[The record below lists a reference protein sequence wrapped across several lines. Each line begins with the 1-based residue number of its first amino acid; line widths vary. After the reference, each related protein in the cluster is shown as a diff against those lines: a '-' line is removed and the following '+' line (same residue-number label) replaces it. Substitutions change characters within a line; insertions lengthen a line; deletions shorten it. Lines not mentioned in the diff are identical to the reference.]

1 MNISFLKM
9 HGSGNDFVVID
20 QRSAAV
26 PLSETLFARMA
37 KRRYGIGC
45 DQIVVLEH
53 SDVADVT
60 MRIHNADGGEVGAC
74 GNATRC
80 VGWLLMQETGKPHI
94 TIETRAGILTADDA
108 GKARVKVNMGA
119 PRLDWRSI
127 PLVQET
133 DVQQLPVRYPGFQHG
148 MAVNMGNPHAVYF
161 VQDVD
166 GCGLLEYGPKI
177 EHDPLFPERT
187 NVEAVQVLGRD
198 RLQVRVWERG
208 SGETHACGTGAC
220 AAAVAAHLRGKVD
233 DNVTVELIGGEL
245 EIEWQGE
252 GKPVWMTGDVA
263 LVYKGEMTV

>member
-1 MNISFLKM
+1 
-9 HGSGNDFVVID
+9 
-20 QRSAAV
+20 
-26 PLSETLFARMA
+26 
-37 KRRYGIGC
+37 
-45 DQIVVLEH
+45 
-53 SDVADVT
+53 
-60 MRIHNADGGEVGAC
+60 
-74 GNATRC
+74 
-80 VGWLLMQETGKPHI
+80 
-94 TIETRAGILTADDA
+94 
-108 GKARVKVNMGA
+108 
-119 PRLDWRSI
+119 
-127 PLVQET
+127 
-133 DVQQLPVRYPGFQHG
+133 
-148 MAVNMGNPHAVYF
+148 MGNPHAVNV
-161 VQDVD
+161 VQDAD